1 MQTMAESSLQ
11 VGQLMHGFCTASG
24 WVNCGRTQR
33 RHLCPS
39 GVVLVKRKLQIECI
53 RAPTA
58 ATVVAVRRQTLCL
71 VAVTSGIEPNIL
83 ARAAPH
89 ALFVSLVCSLIV
101 RNVLALIC

>member
-1 MQTMAESSLQ
+1 MAESSLQ

-39 GVVLVKRKLQIECI
+39 GVVLVKRKLQCI
-53 RAPTA
+53 RAPT